1 MNVELYHGDC
11 LIESDKIKND
21 SVDLILTDLP
31 YGTIKGIGKGIEK
44 YNKDNH
50 CEWDNIIEPK
60 KIFTIANRILRQNGR
75 LLLFGQQPFTTL
87 LINSACM
94 GIEYNYPLYW
104 LKNTY
109 GNSLLINKAP
119 LNYIEDISVFTKT
132 YDMQFLH
139 PLREYSKQLF
149 YYIGKTKKEIE
160 KTLGHSKSDH
170 FFRFN
175 TIQFE
180 LCTEEKYQEL
190 IKVFNID
197 KMEGY
202 KTYEECK
209 NIHLNHINKL
219 PKPTFN
225 LWENKGHKPNIFQ
238 YAKDSEQY
246 HPTQKPIA
254 LLEDLIKTY
263 SNAGDTVCDLTM
275 GSGSTGVAC
284 KNTGRHF
291 IGIEQD
297 KKYFEIAKARINDV
311 IIRKVGGNIE
321 ITDKKINKISI
332 EDFL

>member
-1 MNVELYHGDC
+1 MKIELYHGDC

-31 YGTIKGIGKGIEK
+31 YGTIKGLGKSIEK
-44 YNKDNH
+44 YSKDNH

-60 KIFTIANRILRQNGR
+60 RIFDIANRILRQNGR
-75 LLLFGQQPFTTL
+75 MLLFGQQPFTTL

-119 LNYIEDISVFTKT
+119 TNYIEDISVFTKK
-132 YDMQFLH
+132 YDIQFLH
-139 PLREYSKQLF
+139 PLRKYAEKVYNF
-149 YYIGKTKKEIE
+149 IGKRPTEI
-160 KTLGHSKSDH
+160 KNILGHTKTQH
-170 FFRFN
+170 FLGYN

-180 LCTEEKYQEL
+180 LCTEETYQEL
-190 IKVFNID
+190 INVFNINNMPD
-197 KMEGY
+197 FKSY
-202 KTYEECK
+202 QECK
-209 NIHLNHINKL
+209 QIHLDYTSK
-219 PKPTFN
+219 KTKSTFN

-238 YAKDSEQY
+238 YAKDNEQY

-263 SNAGDTVCDLTM
+263 SNKGDTVCDLTM

-297 KKYFEIAKARINDV
+297 EKYFNIAKARINDV
-311 IIRKVGGNIE
+311 VIRKIGGNIE
-321 ITDKKINKISI
+321 ITYTKINKISI

>member
-1 MNVELYHGDC
+1 MNIELYNGDC

-31 YGTIKGIGKGIEK
+31 YGTIKGLGKSIEK
-44 YNKDNH
+44 YSKDNH
-50 CEWDNIIEPK
+50 YEWDNIIEPK
-60 KIFTIANRILRQNGR
+60 RIFEIANRILRQNGR
-75 LLLFGQQPFTTL
+75 MLLFGQQPFTTL

-94 GIEYNYPLYW
+94 GIKYNYPLYW

-139 PLREYSKQLF
+139 PLREYSKKILD
-149 YYIGKTKKEIE
+149 YIGKTNKQIGQI
-160 KTLGHSKSDH
+160 LGHRKAEH
-170 FFRFN
+170 FFGFN

-180 LCTEEKYQEL
+180 LCTEETYQEL

-209 NIHLNHINKL
+209 NIHSKA
-219 PKPTFN
+219 TFN

-238 YAKDSEQY
+238 YAKDSEKY

-297 KKYFEIAKARINDV
+297 KKYFEIAKVRINDV
-311 IIRKVGGNIE
+311 IVRKVGENIE
-321 ITDKKINKISI
+321 ITDTKINKISI